1 MDRELEKTFALQ
13 ILGLPLLSFS
23 YFRVWHKEVKEPK
36 TATPEP
42 LLPDQ
47 TLEEKDGEP
56 IFVINSLMLYRCFKL
71 LTRTRN
77 EDLHA
82 VTGSVIGMIR
92 SLEQIVPL
100 TLSTQSLG
108 GAAAEHKSLANEL
121 LMLNEFGLRP
131 LAYFHS
137 HLGCGIGATHP
148 SSTDRKTQSLME
160 QSGSEIIGGVFSR
173 DGFIRFYANRGEP
186 DVRVVGKRF
195 KEIEK
200 NVYRLE
206 IKENL

>member
-42 LLPDQ
+42 LLPDK

-82 VTGSVIGMIR
+82 VTGSVIGKLR

-137 HLGCGIGATHP
+137 HPDDGMSATQP
-148 SSTDRKTQSLME
+148 SNTDRQTQATME
-160 QSGSEIIGGVFSR
+160 RSGSDIIGGIFSR
-173 DGFIRFYANRGEP
+173 DGFVRFYANRGNP
-186 DVRVVGKRF
+186 NTRVVGKRVR
-195 KEIEK
+195 EIRK
-200 NVYRLE
+200 NVYQLE